1 MQHYDIAIVGGGLVG
16 ASFARAIANLGLQ
29 VVIIDRAPAQHLYNS
44 SLDNRGLA
52 IAYTTKQVLEQLEVW
67 KQLEDKAFPITDVHV
82 SEQKCFGHTHL
93 TAQQLHIPA
102 LGYVISASQLGHAL
116 VHDLEKLPN
125 LTVLRPVTISNLNYS
140 NITGDW
146 TLQVADKTI
155 SAKLLI
161 AADGTNSM
169 ARKVQAIP
177 LNSKDFAQTAIV
189 TNIKIHAKN
198 ISIAFERFTN
208 LGVLALL
215 PFGTQQMKCIW
226 TVDNANLAELTK
238 LTDAEFL
245 ARVQQ
250 AIGFRAG
257 KLLGVEARQIFP
269 IQFAYATQV
278 YGASLALIGNAANT
292 LHPVAA
298 QGFNLGIRD
307 AMTLAKILQQAIQMQ
322 IPINSPVTLKKYA
335 NLREYDHNKT
345 RNFSNDLVEIFA
357 QTMPGVGLARS
368 VGLVAA
374 QLLPNVKRKIIAQGI
389 GLWM

>member
-1 MQHYDIAIVGGGLVG
+1 MQQYDVAIVGGGLVG

-29 VVIIDRAPAQHLYNS
+29 VVIIDRAPAQYLYNP

-52 IAYTTKQVLEQLEVW
+52 IAYTTMQMLAQLKVWQHLEA
-67 KQLEDKAFPITDVHV
+67 KAFPITDVHV

-102 LGYVISASQLGHAL
+102 LGYVISASQLGYAL
-116 VHDLEKLPN
+116 VHGLEELPN
-125 LTVLRPVTISNLNYS
+125 LTVLRPGTITNLNYAPTTGEW
-140 NITGDW
+140 NIQLT
-146 TLQVADKTI
+146 DKSI
-155 SAKLLI
+155 SAKLLV
-161 AADGTNSM
+161 AADGTNSI
-169 ARKVQAIP
+169 ARKTQGIT
-177 LNSKDFAQTAIV
+177 LNGKEFAQTAIV
-189 TNIKIHAKN
+189 TNIKVQSKN
-198 ISIAFERFTN
+198 LSIAFERFTD

-215 PFGTQQMKCIW
+215 PFGPQQMKCIW
-226 TVDNANLAELTK
+226 TVDNANLAGLTN
-238 LTDAEFL
+238 LSDEQFV

-257 KLLGVEARQIFP
+257 KLLSIDARQVFP
-269 IQFAYATQV
+269 IQFAYAAKT
-278 YGASLALIGNAANT
+278 YGDSLVLIGNAANT

-307 AMTLAKILQQAIQMQ
+307 AMTLAKVLQQAIQMKVA
-322 IPINSPVTLKKYA
+322 INSPVTLKKYA
-335 NLREYDHNKT
+335 DLREYDHNKT

-368 VGLVAA
+368 VGLVTA
-374 QLLPNVKRKIIAQGI
+374 QLLPGIKQKIIAQGI